1 MNALI
6 KDKHNFKTLILDS
19 LDWAEPFVWK
29 EVCREGGKANIEDFG
44 FGKGYI
50 KVDDK
55 WKAIQTGLDMLREK
69 RGMHI
74 VCIAHAVPVTFDP
87 PDADPYQ
94 KYNIKLHKRAAAL
107 WTEWAEML
115 LFLNYKAKVISGENG
130 GKGKAIG
137 KGERVIYTQERPAY
151 LAKSRWPLPESIT
164 IGHDKTWQA
173 FHDALNEASEGE
185 YRK

>member
-1 MNALI
+1 
-6 KDKHNFKTLILDS
+6 
-19 LDWAEPFVWK
+19 
-29 EVCREGGKANIEDFG
+29 
-44 FGKGYI
+44 
-50 KVDDK
+50 
-55 WKAIQTGLDMLREK
+55 
-69 RGMHI
+69 MHI